1 MAKRP
6 SKRNAKKKESKP
18 TAAQVNSG
26 KEFVTIRAQN
36 GVLVA
41 RPDHPER
48 LPRLAQQ
55 WNYILRARARWA
67 SDPDLRSTIGDR
79 AIEDLNSIGVHRD
92 FLRQLAL
99 VDRIEVE
106 LHDWD
111 RSDADA
117 TRIHEAAAEFPWE
130 YLISAATRS
139 EGRFQSLLITRL
151 FRNGSPA
158 VIPRPPEQVLF
169 VESAPGRLKD
179 TYVFGDEED
188 RIRAAVGATGPFE
201 DDMLIKKTSQ
211 IVELR
216 EEVKKAK
223 WDAIHVTG
231 IDAHQAGWFVKEF
244 YDVFSKEKQA
254 IWNEISTASGRLL
267 DGMVLREAGEI
278 ERPVRYDGPN
288 GLADILVSSRKPPYV
303 ATLNL
308 FYSGAHTARELV
320 ARGAHAALGFLDEI
334 DDELCELFFQAFY
347 WAWCRPQ
354 KDGSPLTIPEAFQ
367 AAWEKMPST
376 DRLHGTSIVIW
387 MGRSIFDQP
396 HTSSSSKNVRS
407 KTATVRTKKLEIEK
421 QRERRL
427 AHLERLRR
435 TAIDK
440 LILVDLGIGAEVNY
454 SLLHNS
460 RQLLSKLT
468 LTKLVE
474 GPLEDI
480 AVHVELYVGAES
492 YPYRQ
497 TIEVLNEVQLALASQ
512 VMIPLTASLS
522 RALRERVQST
532 VYVKVTCGGRTACEE
547 TRRVTLIPVDEWLD
561 DTENNPWLPS
571 FVLPRDPAILKIINT
586 ARRYL
591 IGIADDLGAGFDG
604 YQQEDPDAVDK
615 QVQSVWTALVSEYR
629 FQYINPPPAYSNK
642 TQRLRTP
649 SEIVGSNSGTC
660 VDLAL
665 LLASCLE
672 YVGIYPV
679 LVLLTGHAFVGYW
692 RSDTVHDEV
701 FATVQK
707 VPATVPAVGDKVARD
722 AGLPYVDRYGW
733 RLTTLNY
740 AEVMAYVMSGELVML
755 EATFLTNGSSFSD
768 AKTEGRANLRS
779 RKEFDSLLDVQLA
792 RAASP
797 PVTPLPIIHA

>member
-6 SKRNAKKKESKP
+6 SKRNAKKKASKP
-18 TAAQVNSG
+18 PVTQANSDKG
-26 KEFVTIRAQN
+26 FVTIRAQD

-41 RPDHPER
+41 RLVHPER

-55 WNYILRARARWA
+55 WNYILRGRARWA
-67 SDPDLRSTIGDR
+67 SDPDLRSTIADR
-79 AIEDLNSIGVHRD
+79 ATEDLSSLGVHRD

-117 TRIHEAAAEFPWE
+117 TRIHEAAAELPWE

-139 EGRFQSLLITRL
+139 QGRFQSLLITRL

-211 IVELR
+211 MTELR
-216 EEVKKAK
+216 EEVKKDK

-231 IDAHQAGWFVKEF
+231 IDAHQAGWFVKGF
-244 YDVFSKEKQA
+244 YDVFQKEKPA
-254 IWNEISTASGRLL
+254 IWRDISTASGRLL
-267 DGMVLREAGEI
+267 DGMVLREAGES
-278 ERPVRYDGPN
+278 ERPVRYDGPD
-288 GLADILVSSRKPPYV
+288 GLADILVSSKKPPYV
-303 ATLNL
+303 VTLNL

-320 ARGAHAALGFLDEI
+320 AKGAHAALGFLDEI

-354 KDGSPLTIPEAFQ
+354 KDNTPLTIPEAFQ
-367 AAWEKMPST
+367 AAWEKMRSS
-376 DRLHGTSIVIW
+376 DRLHGTAIVIW
-387 MGRSIFDQP
+387 MGRSIFDQA
-396 HTSSSSKNVRS
+396 HTSRS
-407 KTATVRTKKLEIEK
+407 PKHIRAKATVKTKKLEVEK

-427 AHLERLRR
+427 AHLEKLRN

-440 LILVDLGIGAEVNY
+440 LILVDLGVEAEVNY

-480 AVHVELYVGAES
+480 TVHVELYVGAES
-492 YPYRQ
+492 YPYRH

-512 VMIPLTASLS
+512 VMMPLTASMS

-561 DTENNPWLPS
+561 DTKNNPWLPS
-571 FVLPRDPAILKIINT
+571 FVLPRDPAILKIIN
-586 ARRYL
+586 ASRRYL
-591 IGIADDLGAGFDG
+591 IGIVDDLAAGFDG
-604 YQQEDPDAVDK
+604 YQQEDPVAVDK
-615 QVQSVWTALVSEYR
+615 QVQAVWTALVNEYR
-629 FQYINPPPAYSNK
+629 FQYVNPPPAYSNK

-649 SEIVGSNSGTC
+649 TEIIGSNSGTC
-660 VDLAL
+660 IDLSL

-672 YVGIYPV
+672 YIGIYPV

-692 RSDTVHDEV
+692 RSDTVHDED
-701 FATVQK
+701 FATVQT
-707 VPATVPAVGDKVARD
+707 VPPTVPAVGDKVGRD

-733 RLTTLNY
+733 RLTALNY
-740 AEVMAYVMSGELVML
+740 AEVMAYVMSGDLVML
-755 EATFLTNGSSFSD
+755 EATFLTGANGFSD

-779 RKEFDSLLDVQLA
+779 RKEFDSLLDIQLA
-792 RAASP
+792 RVASP
-797 PVTPLPIIHA
+797 PVTPLPIIHM

>member
-1 MAKRP
+1 MAERP
-6 SKRNAKKKESKP
+6 SKRNAKKQASKP
-18 TAAQVNSG
+18 PATPANSG

-36 GVLVA
+36 GALVA
-41 RPDHPER
+41 TLNNPER
-48 LPRLAQQ
+48 LPRLTQQ

-67 SDPDLRSTIGDR
+67 SNPDLRAEIADR
-79 AIEDLNSIGVHRD
+79 AREDLNSIGVHRD

-111 RSDADA
+111 RSDTDT

-188 RIRAAVGATGPFE
+188 RIRAAVGATGPSE
-201 DDMLIKKTSQ
+201 DDMLIKKTPQ
-211 IVELR
+211 ISELR
-216 EEVKKAK
+216 EEVKKDK
-223 WDAIHVTG
+223 WDAVHVTG
-231 IDAHQAGWFVKEF
+231 IDAHQAGWFVKGF
-244 YDVFSKEKQA
+244 YEVFPKEKPA
-254 IWNEISTASGRLL
+254 IWNDISTASGRLL
-267 DGMVLREAGEI
+267 DGMVLREAGES
-278 ERPVRYDGPN
+278 ERPVRYDGPD
-288 GLADILVSSRKPPYV
+288 GLADILVSSKKPPYV
-303 ATLNL
+303 VTLNL

-320 ARGAHAALGFLDEI
+320 AKGAYAALGFLDEI

-354 KDGSPLTIPEAFQ
+354 KDNTPLTIPEAFQ
-367 AAWEKMPST
+367 AAWEKMRSS

-387 MGRSIFDQP
+387 MGRSIFDQA
-396 HTSSSSKNVRS
+396 HTPRSAKNIRA
-407 KTATVRTKKLEIEK
+407 KATVKTKKLEVEK

-427 AHLERLRR
+427 AHLEKLRN

-440 LILVDLGIGAEVNY
+440 LILVDLGVEAEVNY

-480 AVHVELYVGAES
+480 TVHVELYVGAES
-492 YPYRQ
+492 YPYRH
-497 TIEVLNEVQLALASQ
+497 TIEVLSEVQLALASQ
-512 VMIPLTASLS
+512 VMMPLTASMS

-561 DTENNPWLPS
+561 DTKNNPWLPS
-571 FVLPRDPAILKIINT
+571 FVLPRDPVILKIIN
-586 ARRYL
+586 ASRRYL
-591 IGIADDLGAGFDG
+591 IGIVDDLAAGFDG
-604 YQQEDPDAVDK
+604 YQQEDPVAVDK
-615 QVQSVWTALVSEYR
+615 QVQAVWTALVNEYR
-629 FQYINPPPAYSNK
+629 FQYVNPPPAYSNK

-649 SEIVGSNSGTC
+649 TEIIGSNSGTC
-660 VDLAL
+660 IDLAL
-665 LLASCLE
+665 LIASCLE
-672 YVGIYPV
+672 YIGIYPV

-692 RSDTVHDEV
+692 RSDTVHDEA
-701 FATVQK
+701 FATVQT
-707 VPATVPAVGDKVARD
+707 VPPTVPAVGDKVGRD
-722 AGLPYVDRYGW
+722 TGLPYVDRYGW
-733 RLTTLNY
+733 RLTALNY
-740 AEVMAYVMSGELVML
+740 AEVMAYVMSGDLVML
-755 EATFLTNGSSFSD
+755 EATFLTGANGFGD

-779 RKEFDSLLDVQLA
+779 RKEFDSLLDIQLA
-792 RAASP
+792 RTASP

>member
-1 MAKRP
+1 MANRP
-6 SKRNAKKKESKP
+6 SKRSAKKKASKP
-18 TAAQVNSG
+18 PATQANPG
-26 KEFVTIRAQN
+26 KGFVTIRAQD

-55 WNYILRARARWA
+55 WNYILRGRARWA
-67 SDPDLRSTIGDR
+67 SDPDLRSTIADR
-79 AIEDLNSIGVHRD
+79 ASEDLNSIGVHRD

-117 TRIHEAAAEFPWE
+117 TRIYEAAAEFPWE

-201 DDMLIKKTSQ
+201 DDMLIKKTPQ
-211 IVELR
+211 ITELR
-216 EEVKKAK
+216 EEVKKDK

-231 IDAHQAGWFVKEF
+231 IDAHQAGWFVKGF
-244 YDVFSKEKQA
+244 YDVFQKEKPA
-254 IWNEISTASGRLL
+254 IWKDISTASGRLL
-267 DGMVLREAGEI
+267 DGMVLREAGES
-278 ERPVRYDGPN
+278 ERPVRYDGPD
-288 GLADILVSSRKPPYV
+288 GLANILVSSKKPPYV
-303 ATLNL
+303 VTLNL

-320 ARGAHAALGFLDEI
+320 AKGAHAALGFLDEI

-354 KDGSPLTIPEAFQ
+354 KDNTPLTIPEAFQ
-367 AAWEKMPST
+367 AAWEKMRSS
-376 DRLHGTSIVIW
+376 DRLHGTAIVIW
-387 MGRSIFDQP
+387 MGRSIFDQA
-396 HTSSSSKNVRS
+396 HTSRSPKNVRA
-407 KTATVRTKKLEIEK
+407 KATVKTKKLAVEK

-427 AHLERLRR
+427 AHLEKLRN

-440 LILVDLGIGAEVNY
+440 LILVDLAVEDEVNY

-468 LTKLVE
+468 LTKLVD

-480 AVHVELYVGAES
+480 TVHVELYVGAES

-497 TIEVLNEVQLALASQ
+497 TIEVLNEVQLGLASE

-571 FVLPRDPAILKIINT
+571 FVLPRDPAILKIINS

-591 IGIADDLGAGFDG
+591 IGILDDLGAGFDG
-604 YQQEDPDAVDK
+604 YQQEDPDVVDK

-629 FQYINPPPAYSNK
+629 FQYINPPPAYSTK

-660 VDLAL
+660 IDLAL

-692 RSDTVHDEV
+692 RSDQVHDEV
-701 FATVQK
+701 FATVKK

-722 AGLPYVDRYGW
+722 VGLPYVDRYGW
-733 RLTTLNY
+733 RLTALNY
-740 AEVMAYVMSGELVML
+740 AEVMAYVMSGDLVML

-779 RKEFDSLLDVQLA
+779 REEFDSLLDVQLA

>member
-6 SKRNAKKKESKP
+6 SKRNAKKKASKP
-18 TAAQVNSG
+18 AAIKSG
-26 KEFVTIRAQN
+26 SGNELVTIRAQN
-36 GVLVA
+36 GVLIA
-41 RPDHPER
+41 KPDHPER

-55 WNYILRARARWA
+55 WNYILRGRARWA
-67 SDPDLRSTIGDR
+67 SNPDLRSTIADR
-79 AIEDLNSIGVHRD
+79 AVEDLNSIGVHRD

-130 YLISAATRS
+130 YLLSAATRS

-151 FRNGSPA
+151 LRNGSPA
-158 VIPRPPEQVLF
+158 VVPRPPEQVLF

-179 TYVFGDEED
+179 AYVFGDEED
-188 RIRAAVGATGPFE
+188 RIRAAVGAIGPYE
-201 DDMLIKKTSQ
+201 DDMLIKKTPQ
-211 IVELR
+211 ISELR
-216 EEVKKAK
+216 EEVNKDK

-231 IDAHQAGWFVKEF
+231 LDAHQAGWYVKGF
-244 YDVFSKEKQA
+244 YDVFPKDKPA
-254 IWNEISTASGRLL
+254 IWNDISTASGGVL
-267 DGMVLREAGEI
+267 DGMVLREAGES
-278 ERPVRYDGPN
+278 ERPVRYNGPN
-288 GLADILVSSRKPPYV
+288 GLADILVSSKKPPYV
-303 ATLNL
+303 VTLNL

-347 WAWCRPQ
+347 WAWCRPK
-354 KDGSPLTIPEAFQ
+354 KDNTPLTIPEAFQ
-367 AAWEKMPST
+367 AAWEKMPSS

-396 HTSSSSKNVRS
+396 HTSRSPKNVRA
-407 KTATVRTKKLEIEK
+407 KATVKTKNLEIEK

-427 AHLERLRR
+427 AHLEKLKSI
-435 TAIDK
+435 AIDK
-440 LILVDLGIGAEVNY
+440 LILVDLGVGAEVNY

-571 FVLPRDPAILKIINT
+571 FVLPRDPAILKIINS

-591 IGIADDLGAGFDG
+591 IGILDDLGAGFDG
-604 YQQEDPDAVDK
+604 YQQEDPDVVDK
-615 QVQSVWTALVSEYR
+615 QVRSVWTALVSEYR
-629 FQYINPPPAYSNK
+629 FQYINPPPAYSTK

-660 VDLAL
+660 IDLAL

-692 RSDTVHDEV
+692 RSDKVHDEV
-701 FATVQK
+701 FATVKK

-722 AGLPYVDRYGW
+722 AGLRYVDQYGW
-733 RLTTLNY
+733 RLTALNY
-740 AEVMAYVMSGELVML
+740 AEVMAYVMSGDLVML

-779 RKEFDSLLDVQLA
+779 REEFDSLLDVQLA

>member
-1 MAKRP
+1 MANRP
-6 SKRNAKKKESKP
+6 SKRNAKKKASKP
-18 TAAQVNSG
+18 PATQANSDKG
-26 KEFVTIRAQN
+26 FVTIRAQD

-55 WNYILRARARWA
+55 WNYILRGRARWA
-67 SDPDLRSTIGDR
+67 SDPDLRSTIADR
-79 AIEDLNSIGVHRD
+79 ATEDLNSIGVHRD

-211 IVELR
+211 ITELR
-216 EEVKKAK
+216 EEVKKDK

-231 IDAHQAGWFVKEF
+231 IDAHQAGWFVKGF
-244 YDVFSKEKQA
+244 YDVFQKEKPA
-254 IWNEISTASGRLL
+254 IWKDISTASGRLL
-267 DGMVLREAGEI
+267 DGMVLREAGES
-278 ERPVRYDGPN
+278 ERPVRYDGPD
-288 GLADILVSSRKPPYV
+288 GLADILVSSKKPPYV
-303 ATLNL
+303 VTLNL

-320 ARGAHAALGFLDEI
+320 AKGAYAALGFLDEI

-354 KDGSPLTIPEAFQ
+354 KDNTPLTIPEAFQ
-367 AAWEKMPST
+367 AAWEKMRSS
-376 DRLHGTSIVIW
+376 DRLHGTAIVIW
-387 MGRSIFDQP
+387 MGRSIFDQA
-396 HTSSSSKNVRS
+396 HTSRS
-407 KTATVRTKKLEIEK
+407 PRNIRAKATVKTKKLQVEK
-421 QRERRL
+421 QREHRL
-427 AHLERLRR
+427 AHLEKLRN

-440 LILVDLGIGAEVNY
+440 LILVDLAVEDEVNY

-480 AVHVELYVGAES
+480 TVHVELYVGAES
-492 YPYRQ
+492 YPYRH

-512 VMIPLTASLS
+512 VMMPLTASMS

-547 TRRVTLIPVDEWLD
+547 TLRVTLIPVDEWLD
-561 DTENNPWLPS
+561 DTKNNPWLPS
-571 FVLPRDPAILKIINT
+571 FVLPRDPAILKIIN
-586 ARRYL
+586 ASRRYL
-591 IGIADDLGAGFDG
+591 IGIVDDLAAGFDG
-604 YQQEDPDAVDK
+604 YQQEDPVAVDK
-615 QVQSVWTALVSEYR
+615 QVQAVWTALVNEYR
-629 FQYINPPPAYSNK
+629 FQYVNPPPAYSNK

-649 SEIVGSNSGTC
+649 TEIIGSNSGTC
-660 VDLAL
+660 IDLAL

-672 YVGIYPV
+672 YIGIYPV
-679 LVLLTGHAFVGYW
+679 IVLLTGHAFVGYW
-692 RSDTVHDEV
+692 RSDAVHDEA
-701 FATVQK
+701 FATVQT
-707 VPATVPAVGDKVARD
+707 VPPTVPAVGDKVGRD

-733 RLTTLNY
+733 RLTALNY
-740 AEVMAYVMSGELVML
+740 AEVMAYVMSGDLVML
-755 EATFLTNGSSFSD
+755 EATFLTGANGFSD

-779 RKEFDSLLDVQLA
+779 RKEFDSLLDIQLA
-792 RAASP
+792 RVASP
-797 PVTPLPIIHA
+797 PVTPLPIIHM